1 MEVLARGGRS
11 RTLAAIVL
19 VATIALVAAGAS
31 PAEAVPI
38 KRGQS
43 TLTLD
48 QNIFSG
54 LDPLGIGILPIAP
67 AEAHPEP
74 HYPDFRVVTGG
85 TVSRNGQRARINHGG
100 GIVFAG
106 DNAEV
111 RVVRLRVRLCC
122 PDSELSASVDGQRMS
137 FLSLGGGSVTSRG
150 RRLTFRGINASLTLE
165 AADALNQAFAT
176 DFFQEGTRL
185 GKLRMTLVL

>member
-1 MEVLARGGRS
+1 MVLARGGRS
-11 RTLAAIVL
+11 RTLAAIAVL
-19 VATIALVAAGAS
+19 ATIALVAAGAS

-38 KRGQS
+38 ERGQS

-48 QNIFSG
+48 QDIFSG

-67 AEAHPEP
+67 AEASLGGESFPI
-74 HYPDFRVVTGG
+74 TGG
-85 TVSRNGQRARINHGG
+85 SVTRNGQRGRINHAG

-106 DNAEV
+106 DNAAV
-111 RVVRLRVRLCC
+111 RVVRLTVSLCC
-122 PDSELSASVDGQRMS
+122 PNYELSASVNGQRMS
-137 FLSLGGGSVTSRG
+137 FLSLGRGTRTSRG
-150 RRLTFRGINASLTLE
+150 RRLTFRGINAFLTLE

-185 GKLRMTLVL
+185 GTLRIRMTLAR

>member
-11 RTLAAIVL
+11 RTLAAIAV

-38 KRGQS
+38 NRGQS
-43 TLTLD
+43 TLTFD

-67 AEAHPEP
+67 AEASSGGESFPI
-74 HYPDFRVVTGG
+74 TGG
-85 TVSRNGQRARINHGG
+85 TVTRNGQRARINHGG

-137 FLSLGGGSVTSRG
+137 FLSLEGGSVTSRG

-185 GKLRMTLVL
+185 GKLRIRMTLVL

>member
-11 RTLAAIVL
+11 RTLAAIAV

-67 AEAHPEP
+67 AEASSGGESFPI
-74 HYPDFRVVTGG
+74 TGG

-137 FLSLGGGSVTSRG
+137 FLSLEGGSVSSRG
-150 RRLTFRGINASLTLE
+150 SRLTFRGINASLTLE

-185 GKLRMTLVL
+185 GKLRIRMTLVL

>member
-11 RTLAAIVL
+11 RTLAAIAVLATTAL
-19 VATIALVAAGAS
+19 VATGAS

-43 TLTLD
+43 TLTFD

-67 AEAHPEP
+67 AEASSGGESFPI
-74 HYPDFRVVTGG
+74 TGG
-85 TVSRNGQRARINHGG
+85 TVSRNGQRARINHAG
-100 GIVFAG
+100 GIMFAG

-111 RVVRLRVRLCC
+111 RVVRPRVRLCC
-122 PDSELSASVDGQRMS
+122 PDSELNASVDGQRMS
-137 FLSLGGGSVTSRG
+137 FLSLEGGTVTSRG

-185 GKLRMTLVL
+185 GKLRIRMTLVL

>member
-11 RTLAAIVL
+11 RTLAAIAVL
-19 VATIALVAAGAS
+19 ATTALVAAGAS

-43 TLTLD
+43 TLTFD

-67 AEAHPEP
+67 AEASSGGESFPI
-74 HYPDFRVVTGG
+74 TGG
-85 TVSRNGQRARINHGG
+85 TVSRNGQRARINHAG

-111 RVVRLRVRLCC
+111 RVVRPRLRL
-122 PDSELSASVDGQRMS
+122 SSSAYELSALVRGQRMS
-137 FLSLGGGSVTSRG
+137 FLSLAGGTITSRG
-150 RRLTFRGINASLTLE
+150 RRLTYRGINAFLTLE

-176 DFFQEGTRL
+176 DFFRGGTRL
-185 GKLRMTLVL
+185 GKLRIRMALVL

>member
-11 RTLAAIVL
+11 RTLAAIAV

-38 KRGQS
+38 KGGQS

-67 AEAHPEP
+67 AEATSGGESFPI
-74 HYPDFRVVTGG
+74 TGG

-137 FLSLGGGSVTSRG
+137 FLSLEGGSVTSRG
-150 RRLTFRGINASLTLE
+150 RRLTYRGLNASLTLE

-185 GKLRMTLVL
+185 GKLRIRMTLVL

>member
-11 RTLAAIVL
+11 RTLAAIAVL
-19 VATIALVAAGAS
+19 ATTALVAAGAS

-43 TLTLD
+43 TLTFD

-67 AEAHPEP
+67 AEASSGGESFPI
-74 HYPDFRVVTGG
+74 TGG
-85 TVSRNGQRARINHGG
+85 TVSRNGQRARINHAG
-100 GIVFAG
+100 GIMFAG

-111 RVVRLRVRLCC
+111 RVVRPRVRLCC
-122 PDSELSASVDGQRMS
+122 PDSELNASVDGQRMS
-137 FLSLGGGSVTSRG
+137 FLSLEGGTVTSRG

-185 GKLRMTLVL
+185 GKLRIRMTLVL

>member
-11 RTLAAIVL
+11 RTLAAIAVL
-19 VATIALVAAGAS
+19 ATTALVVAGAS

-43 TLTLD
+43 TLTFD

-67 AEAHPEP
+67 AEASSGGESFPI
-74 HYPDFRVVTGG
+74 TGG
-85 TVSRNGQRARINHGG
+85 TVSRNGQRARINHAG

-111 RVVRLRVRLCC
+111 RVVRPRVRLCC
-122 PDSELSASVDGQRMS
+122 PDSELNASVDGQRMS
-137 FLSLGGGSVTSRG
+137 FLSLEGGTVTARG

-185 GKLRMTLVL
+185 GKLRIRMALVL

>member
-11 RTLAAIVL
+11 RTLAAIAV
-19 VATIALVAAGAS
+19 VATIALVAVGAS

-67 AEAHPEP
+67 AEASSGGESFPI
-74 HYPDFRVVTGG
+74 TGG
-85 TVSRNGQRARINHGG
+85 TVSRDGQRARINHGG

-106 DNAEV
+106 DTAEV

-137 FLSLGGGSVTSRG
+137 FLSLEGGSATSRG
-150 RRLTFRGINASLTLE
+150 RRLTFRGIRASLTLE

>member
-1 MEVLARGGRS
+1 MEVLAKGGRS
-11 RTLAAIVL
+11 RTLAAIAVL
-19 VATIALVAAGAS
+19 AATALVAAGAS

-43 TLTLD
+43 TLTFD

-67 AEAHPEP
+67 AEATSGGESFPI
-74 HYPDFRVVTGG
+74 TGG
-85 TVSRNGQRARINHGG
+85 TVSRNGQRARINHAG

-122 PDSELSASVDGQRMS
+122 PDSELNASVDGQRMS
-137 FLSLGGGSVTSRG
+137 FLSLGGGTVTSRG

>member
-11 RTLAAIVL
+11 RTLAAIAV
-19 VATIALVAAGAS
+19 VATIALVAVGAS

-67 AEAHPEP
+67 AEASSGGESFPI
-74 HYPDFRVVTGG
+74 TGG
-85 TVSRNGQRARINHGG
+85 TVSRDGQRARINHGG

-106 DNAEV
+106 DTAEV

-137 FLSLGGGSVTSRG
+137 FLSLEGGSATSRG
-150 RRLTFRGINASLTLE
+150 RRLTFRGITASLTLE

>member
-11 RTLAAIVL
+11 RTLAAIAVL
-19 VATIALVAAGAS
+19 ATTALVAAAAS

-43 TLTLD
+43 TLTFD

-67 AEAHPEP
+67 AEASSGGESFPI
-74 HYPDFRVVTGG
+74 TGG
-85 TVSRNGQRARINHGG
+85 TVSRNGQRARINHAG
-100 GIVFAG
+100 GIMFAG

-111 RVVRLRVRLCC
+111 RVVRPRVRLCC
-122 PDSELSASVDGQRMS
+122 PDSDLNASVDGQRMS
-137 FLSLGGGSVTSRG
+137 FLSLEGGTVTSRG

-185 GKLRMTLVL
+185 GKLRIRMTLVL

>member
-1 MEVLARGGRS
+1 MEVLARRGRS
-11 RTLAAIVL
+11 RTLAAIAVL
-19 VATIALVAAGAS
+19 ATTALVAAGAS

-43 TLTLD
+43 TLTFD

-67 AEAHPEP
+67 AEASSGGESFPI
-74 HYPDFRVVTGG
+74 TGG
-85 TVSRNGQRARINHGG
+85 TVSRNGQRARINHAG

-111 RVVRLRVRLCC
+111 RVVRPRVRLCC
-122 PDSELSASVDGQRMS
+122 PDSDLNASVDGQRMS
-137 FLSLGGGSVTSRG
+137 FLSLEGGTVTSRG

-185 GKLRMTLVL
+185 GRLRIRMTLDL

>member
-11 RTLAAIVL
+11 RTLAAIAV

-38 KRGQS
+38 NRGQS
-43 TLTLD
+43 TLTFD

-67 AEAHPEP
+67 AEASSGGESFPI
-74 HYPDFRVVTGG
+74 TGG

-106 DNAEV
+106 DQAEV

-137 FLSLGGGSVTSRG
+137 FLSLEGGSVTSRG

-185 GKLRMTLVL
+185 GKLRIRMTLVL